1 MDRRR
6 LEEAFLFQACLQTIQ
21 KYDMGET
28 VPTIPYDKNDMV
40 EEVTKQF
47 AMEFQKKWEGI
58 RNLLV

>member
-6 LEEAFLFQACLQTIQ
+6 LEEAFLLQACLQTIQ

-28 VPTIPYDKNDMV
+28 VSTIPYDKNDMV

-47 AMEFQKKWEGI
+47 AMEFQKKWGAI
-58 RNLLV
+58 INFLA